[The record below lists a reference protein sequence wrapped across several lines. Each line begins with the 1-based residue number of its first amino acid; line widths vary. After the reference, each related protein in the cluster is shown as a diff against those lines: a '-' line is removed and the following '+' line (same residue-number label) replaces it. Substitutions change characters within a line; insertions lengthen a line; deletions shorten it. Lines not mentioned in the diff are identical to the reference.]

1 MSFGVDGCLPSVRYY
16 AALLSV
22 SLGGVKVAVAEKSNH
37 RSPKPGAAMSSN
49 WQDIAA
55 RKRAARDALIPAAWK
70 LPPGNLPKDPPL
82 FKYGPQ
88 NVLNFPRE
96 RGLLSAAE
104 LQLTEGYTIR
114 TLLPALGSR
123 KLSSVEVTSA
133 FCKRAAIAQ
142 QLTNCITEP
151 LFESAITRAKELDEY
166 LGKNGRPFG
175 PLHGLPVSV
184 KDTFNIRGVDTT
196 IGLVSLCFK
205 PVTSNSPLVDLLLS
219 LGCVIIAKTNIPQTL
234 ASLDSVNNVFGRCMN
249 PANRLMTAGG
259 SSGGEGVLVA
269 MKGCMIGWGTDVGG
283 SIRVPA
289 MCNGVY
295 GFKPSNGRIPYGNQA
310 NTTTEGS
317 GRLGVQAVAG
327 PISRSMEDIDVV
339 MRNILPISNMW
350 GEDCLPGTWPST
362 LSRIGSGTHGSF
374 VVGILRSDGNCELLP
389 PISKI
394 LTEVGSKLRATKGV
408 EVIELPT
415 PPAWTKC
422 QSLMS
427 KLMGIDGGSVMADM
441 INSSGEPV
449 VPWMKTRMRVGKPKS
464 LREVAELQTR
474 RAALERQM
482 LDIWNETDGNGVKR
496 RRVDAIICP
505 LAAHPVPEIERY
517 NAVGYTSSFVM
528 LDYPAGTLP
537 VREFNQGDLELG
549 KKMTGKAI
557 SSWDEKSRELWDE
570 KTVNRNVYI
579 GTTLSIQVVTP
590 KLEDVRLAEAMTIID
605 EVLKGGAKPK
615 L

>member
-1 MSFGVDGCLPSVRYY
+1 
-16 AALLSV
+16 
-22 SLGGVKVAVAEKSNH
+22 
-37 RSPKPGAAMSSN
+37 MSSTTST
-49 WQDIAA
+49 WQEIAA

-70 LPPGNLPKDPPL
+70 LPSKFLPRDPPL
-82 FKYGPQ
+82 FEYGPQ
-88 NVLNFPRE
+88 NVLNVPRE
-96 RGLLSAAE
+96 CGLLNSTE
-104 LQLTEGYTIR
+104 LQITEGYTIK
-114 TLLPALGSR
+114 TLLQALSSR
-123 KLSSVEVTSA
+123 KVSSVDVTTA

-151 LFESAITRAKELDEY
+151 LFDSAIARAKQLDEY
-166 LGKNGRPFG
+166 LIKHGKPWG
-175 PLHGLPVSV
+175 PLHGLPVSI
-184 KDTFNIRGVDTT
+184 KDTFKVKGVDTT

-205 PVTSNSPLVDLLLS
+205 PATSNSPLVDMLHA
-219 LGCVIIAKTNIPQTL
+219 LGCVIITKTNIPQTL
-234 ASLDSVNNVFGRCMN
+234 ASLDSINNVFGRCMN
-249 PANRLMTAGG
+249 PVNRLMTAGG
-259 SSGGEGVLVA
+259 SSGGEGVIVV

-310 NTTTEGS
+310 QTTTEGS

-327 PISRSMEDIDVV
+327 PIGRCMEDIDLV
-339 MRNILPISNMW
+339 MHEIVPISNMW
-350 GEDCLPGTWPST
+350 GEDCLPGTWSPT
-362 LSRIGSGTHGSF
+362 LSRSGSGKNGEF
-374 VVGILRSDGNCELLP
+374 VIGVLRSDGNCELLP

-394 LTEVGSKLRATKGV
+394 LTEVGQKLRTVRGV

-415 PPAWTKC
+415 PQAWTKC

-427 KLMGIDGGSVMADM
+427 KLMGIDGGTVMTDM

-449 VPWMKTRMRVGKPKS
+449 VPWMQTRMRVGSPKS

-474 RAALERQM
+474 RAVLEQKM
-482 LDIWNETDGNGVKR
+482 LEVWNETDSNGAKR
-496 RRVDAIICP
+496 RRIDAIICP

-528 LDYPAGTLP
+528 LDYPAGVLP
-537 VREFNQGDLELG
+537 IRTFREEDLELG
-549 KKMTGKAI
+549 KAMPGKAI
-557 SSWDEKSRELWDE
+557 STWDEKSRELWDE
-570 KTVNRNVYI
+570 KTVNRRVYL

-590 KLEDVRLAEAMTIID
+590 KLEDHRLAEAMTIID
-605 EVLKGGAKPK
+605 DAVRDSGARAK

>member
-1 MSFGVDGCLPSVRYY
+1 
-16 AALLSV
+16 
-22 SLGGVKVAVAEKSNH
+22 
-37 RSPKPGAAMSSN
+37 MSSTSSTSA
-49 WQDIAA
+49 WQEIAA
-55 RKRAARDALIPAAWK
+55 RKIAARDALIPVAWK
-70 LPPGNLPKDPPL
+70 LPSKFLPRDPPL
-82 FKYGPQ
+82 FDYGPQ
-88 NVLNFPRE
+88 NVLNVPRE
-96 RGLLSAAE
+96 CGLLSSTE
-104 LQLTEGYTIR
+104 LEITEEYSIK
-114 TLLPALGSR
+114 TLLKALGSR
-123 KLSSVEVTSA
+123 KVSSVDVTIA

-151 LFESAITRAKELDEY
+151 LFESAIARAKQLDEY
-166 LGKNGRPFG
+166 LSKHRKPWG
-175 PLHGLPVSV
+175 PLHGLPVSI
-184 KDTFNIRGVDTT
+184 KDTFKVKGVDTT

-205 PVTSNSPLVDLLLS
+205 PATSNSPLVDMLHA
-219 LGCVIIAKTNIPQTL
+219 LGCVIITKTNIPQTL
-234 ASLDSVNNVFGRCMN
+234 ASLDSINNVFGRCMN

-259 SSGGEGVLVA
+259 SSGGEGVIVA

-310 NTTTEGS
+310 QTTTEGS

-327 PISRSMEDIDVV
+327 PIGRSMEDIDLV
-339 MRNILPISNMW
+339 MREIVPISNMW
-350 GEDCLPGTWPST
+350 GEDCLPGAWSPT
-362 LSRIGSGTHGSF
+362 LSRRGSGKNGEF
-374 VVGILRSDGNCELLP
+374 VIGVLRSDGNCELLP

-394 LTEVGSKLRATKGV
+394 LTEVGQKLRTVRGV

-415 PPAWTKC
+415 PLAWTKC

-449 VPWMKTRMRVGKPKS
+449 VPWMQTRMRVGSPKS

-474 RAALERQM
+474 RAVLEQQM
-482 LDIWNETDGNGVKR
+482 LSLWNETDSNGAKR
-496 RRVDAIICP
+496 RCIDAIICP

-528 LDYPAGTLP
+528 LDYPAGVLP
-537 VREFNQGDLELG
+537 IRPFREEDLELG
-549 KKMTGKAI
+549 KAMPGKAI

-570 KTVNRNVYI
+570 KTVNRKVYL

-590 KLEDVRLAEAMTIID
+590 KLEDLRLAEAMTIID
-605 EVLKGGAKPK
+605 DAVRDGGAKAK

>member
-1 MSFGVDGCLPSVRYY
+1 
-16 AALLSV
+16 
-22 SLGGVKVAVAEKSNH
+22 
-37 RSPKPGAAMSSN
+37 MSSTTST
-49 WQDIAA
+49 WQEIAA

-70 LPPGNLPKDPPL
+70 LPSKLLPRDPPL
-82 FKYGPQ
+82 FEYGPQ
-88 NVLNFPRE
+88 NVLNVPRE
-96 RGLLSAAE
+96 CGLLNSTE
-104 LQLTEGYTIR
+104 LQITEGYTIK
-114 TLLPALGSR
+114 TLLQALSSR
-123 KLSSVEVTSA
+123 KVSSVDVTTA

-151 LFESAITRAKELDEY
+151 LFDSAIARAKQLDEY
-166 LGKNGRPFG
+166 LIKHGKPWG
-175 PLHGLPVSV
+175 PLHGLPVSI
-184 KDTFNIRGVDTT
+184 KDTFKVKGVDTT

-205 PVTSNSPLVDLLLS
+205 PATSNSPLVDMLHA
-219 LGCVIIAKTNIPQTL
+219 LGCVIITKTNIPQTL
-234 ASLDSVNNVFGRCMN
+234 ASLDSINNVFGRCMN
-249 PANRLMTAGG
+249 PVNRLMTAGG
-259 SSGGEGVLVA
+259 SSGGEGVIVA

-310 NTTTEGS
+310 QTTTEGS

-327 PISRSMEDIDVV
+327 PIGRCMEDIDLV
-339 MRNILPISNMW
+339 MHEIVPISNMW
-350 GEDCLPGTWPST
+350 GEDCLPGTWSPT
-362 LSRIGSGTHGSF
+362 LSRSGSGKNGEF
-374 VVGILRSDGNCELLP
+374 VIGVLRSDGNCELLP

-394 LTEVGSKLRATKGV
+394 LTEVGQKLRTVRSV

-415 PPAWTKC
+415 PQAWTKC

-427 KLMGIDGGSVMADM
+427 KLMGIDGGTVMIDM

-449 VPWMKTRMRVGKPKS
+449 VPWMQTRMRVGSPKS

-474 RAALERQM
+474 RAVLEQKM
-482 LDIWNETDGNGVKR
+482 LEVWNETDSNGAKR
-496 RRVDAIICP
+496 RRIDAIICP

-528 LDYPAGTLP
+528 LDYPAGVLP
-537 VREFNQGDLELG
+537 IRTFREEDLELG
-549 KKMTGKAI
+549 KAMPGKAI
-557 SSWDEKSRELWDE
+557 STWDEKSRELWDE
-570 KTVNRNVYI
+570 KTVNRRVYL

-590 KLEDVRLAEAMTIID
+590 KLEDHRLAEAMTIID
-605 EVLKGGAKPK
+605 DAVRDSGARAK

>member
-1 MSFGVDGCLPSVRYY
+1 MASASTVP
-16 AALLSV
+16 
-22 SLGGVKVAVAEKSNH
+22 
-37 RSPKPGAAMSSN
+37 P

-70 LPPGNLPKDPPL
+70 LPKDPPL
-82 FKYGPQ
+82 FEHGPQ

-96 RGLLSAAE
+96 HGLLNATE
-104 LQLTEGYTIR
+104 LHITEGYTIK
-114 TLLPALGSR
+114 TLLLALGSR
-123 KLSSVEVTSA
+123 KLSSVEVTTA

-151 LFESAITRAKELDEY
+151 LFESAITRARYLDEF
-166 LGKNGRPFG
+166 LSKNGRPFG

-184 KDTFNIRGVDTT
+184 KDTFNIKGVDTT

-205 PVTSNSPLVDLLLS
+205 PATSNSPLIDLLLS
-219 LGCVIIAKTNIPQTL
+219 LGCIILAKTNIPQTL

-259 SSGGEGVLVA
+259 SSGGEGVMVA
-269 MKGCMIGWGTDVGG
+269 FKGCMIGFGTDVGG

-289 MCNGVY
+289 MANGVF
-295 GFKPSNGRIPYGNQA
+295 GFKPSVGRIPYGNQA
-310 NTTTEGS
+310 LTSTES
-317 GRLGVQAVAG
+317 AGRLGVQAVAG
-327 PISRSMEDIDVV
+327 PLARSMEDIDVV
-339 MRNILPISNMW
+339 MRTIVPISHMW
-350 GEDCLPGTWPST
+350 AEDCLPGTWPPT
-362 LSRIGSGTHGSF
+362 LSKNGSGTHGAF
-374 VVGILRSDGNCELLP
+374 VVGVLRSDGNCALLP

-394 LTEVGSKLRATKGV
+394 LNEVAAKIRTSKGI

-441 INSSGEPV
+441 IASSGEPV
-449 VPWMKTRMRVGKPKS
+449 VPWMQTRMRVGTPKL

-474 RAALERQM
+474 RAAIEREM
-482 LDIWNETDGNGVKR
+482 LDVWNETDVNGFKR
-496 RRVDAIICP
+496 RKIDAIVCP

-537 VREFNQGDLELG
+537 VREFEHGDLELG
-549 KKMTGKAI
+549 KEMPGKAI

-570 KTVNRNVYI
+570 KTVDRRVYL
-579 GTTLSIQVVTP
+579 GTMLSVQVVTP
-590 KLEDVRLAEAMTIID
+590 KLEDVRLVEAMTLID
-605 EVLKGGAKPK
+605 NALKTGTKAR

>member
-1 MSFGVDGCLPSVRYY
+1 M
-16 AALLSV
+16 AA
-22 SLGGVKVAVAEKSNH
+22 
-37 RSPKPGAAMSSN
+37 SSST

-70 LPPGNLPKDPPL
+70 LQPGLLPKDPPL
-82 FKYGPQ
+82 FEYGPQ

-96 RGLLSAAE
+96 RGLLSSAE
-104 LQLTEGYTIR
+104 LQITEGYTIK
-114 TLLPALGSR
+114 TLLSALVSQT
-123 KLSSVEVTSA
+123 LSSVEVTTA

-151 LFESAITRAKELDEY
+151 LFESAIVRARQLDDY
-166 LGKNGRPFG
+166 LSKNGKPFG
-175 PLHGLPVSV
+175 PLHGLVVSV
-184 KDTFNIRGVDTT
+184 KDTFNVQGIDTS
-196 IGLVSLCFK
+196 IGLASLCFK
-205 PVTSNSPLVDLLLS
+205 PATSNSPLIDLLHS

-259 SSGGEGVLVA
+259 SSGGEGVIVA
-269 MKGCMIGWGTDVGG
+269 MKGSMIGWGTDVGG

-310 NTTTEGS
+310 QTSTEGS
-317 GRLGVQAVAG
+317 SRLGVQAVAG
-327 PISRSMEDIDVV
+327 PIARSIEDIDLV
-339 MRNILPISNMW
+339 MREVVPISNMW
-350 GEDCLPGTWPST
+350 GEDCLPGAWSPT
-362 LSRIGSGTHGSF
+362 LSRSGSGKNGEF
-374 VVGILRSDGNCELLP
+374 VIGVLRSDGNCELLP

-394 LTEVGSKLRATKGV
+394 LTEVGQKLRATRGV

-415 PPAWTKC
+415 PQAWTKC

-441 INSSGEPV
+441 INSTGEPV
-449 VPWMKTRMRVGKPKS
+449 VPWMQTRMRVGSPKS

-474 RAALERQM
+474 RALLERQM
-482 LDIWNETDGNGVKR
+482 LDVWNETDSNGMKR
-496 RRVDAIICP
+496 RRIDAIICP

-528 LDYPAGTLP
+528 LDYPAGVLP
-537 VREFNQGDLELG
+537 IRPFSQGDLELG
-549 KKMTGKAI
+549 KAMPGKAT
-557 SSWDEKSRELWDE
+557 STWDEKSRELWDE
-570 KTVNRNVYI
+570 NTVDRRVYLE
-579 GTTLSIQVVTP
+579 TMLSIQVVTP
-590 KLEDVRLAEAMTIID
+590 KLEDLRLAEAMTIID
-605 EVLKGGAKPK
+605 DAVKNNGAKAK